1 MKKLF
6 VGISI
11 LAVTALSACTG
22 LTNQSLSFET
32 NEDIISFQAL
42 AAANL
47 MPEANQTMSTLEDV
61 TTEPSTPVVVDQVT
75 PYVELVEQLLGS
87 NNGLTVTT
95 LASDNPLYE
104 TMMTFETTGLL
115 GEQQSY
121 VIYYNMT
128 LEEEE
133 DDESEFILEG
143 IMIKDTVEYQLIGE
157 REVEDDEEKVEFKA
171 MLDEY
176 NYVESEYK
184 VESEET
190 ELEMVVVENGNVVSE
205 TKIKIETED
214 NETKIELEFLTGVN
228 TGTYQFKYETED
240 GQPILKVEFDVTTD
254 GIQEQGQMTLS
265 IHVDEVSGETY
276 YTVFVDTD
284 DDDYEERIDRDIEDN
299 DDDEDEDDEDEDD
312 DDSDDTDN

>member
-184 VESEET
+184 VESEEI
-190 ELEMVVVENGNVVSE
+190 ELEMIVVENGNVISE
-205 TKIKIETED
+205 TKIEIDTED
-214 NETKIELEFLTGVN
+214 NETKIELEFLTGAN

-254 GIQEQGQMTLS
+254 GVQEQGQMTLS
-265 IHVDEVSGETY
+265 IHVDEVTGETY

-284 DDDYEERIDRDIEDN
+284 DDDYEERIDRDIEDD
-299 DDDEDEDDEDEDD
+299 DDDEDEDEEDDDD
-312 DDSDDTDN
+312 DDSDDTDD